1 MIRLVKYTNIPL
13 KWTNFHWK
21 ILGKKRQDIPWIR
34 QNNKGQ
40 GKTVDAVPVG
50 IRKQPKVGE
59 KMTDKEFKRLK
70 RADLIE
76 IIYRLQ
82 ENEEKYRETIAKM
95 GRKLEEKQTKI
106 ENAGSI
112 AEAAMAL
119 SNVFDAAQ
127 EAADRYLADI
137 VRMHREAEQ
146 ELETARKEAAR
157 ITETA
162 RRNAA
167 GWSSRGEN

>member
-1 MIRLVKYTNIPL
+1 
-13 KWTNFHWK
+13 
-21 ILGKKRQDIPWIR
+21 
-34 QNNKGQ
+34 
-40 GKTVDAVPVG
+40 
-50 IRKQPKVGE
+50 
-59 KMTDKEFKRLK
+59 MTDKEFKRLK